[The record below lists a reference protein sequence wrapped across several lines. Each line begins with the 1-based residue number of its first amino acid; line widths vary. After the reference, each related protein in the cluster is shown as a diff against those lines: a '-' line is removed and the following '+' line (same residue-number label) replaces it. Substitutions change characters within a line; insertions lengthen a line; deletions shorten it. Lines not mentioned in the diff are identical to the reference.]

1 MPGNFDG
8 KGQRPADV
16 NKFLSYVNLTKST
29 TTLPAG
35 TTNFSLII
43 IYDKNIIPSTFTAEL
58 NGVDVKSL
66 FHPIPGSAE
75 SVTLNLEQGR
85 NTLVLSVE
93 GKPPNRVARDTDRLV
108 FIVP

>member
-1 MPGNFDG
+1 VPGNFDG
-8 KGQRPADV
+8 KGQRPSDV
-16 NKFLSYVNLTKST
+16 NKFLSYVTPTQST

-35 TTNFSLII
+35 TTSFSLVI

-58 NGVDVKSL
+58 NGIDIKSL
-66 FHPIPGSAE
+66 FHPTPGSAE
-75 SVTLNLEQGR
+75 SVSLNLNPGR

-93 GKPPNRVARDTDRLV
+93 GNLPNRVARDTDRLV